1 MAGKIIQKGILYLLC
16 LILSGC
22 TAIAPTPQSQ
32 PPTQPP
38 PSAPEVKKEKKE
50 QAEAKPRPRELASL
64 HLTDQGR
71 ILLEKGKYDD
81 AISVL
86 ERAVSLSA
94 SNGKNYYY
102 LAEAWLRKGNGTQA
116 REWNRLAEMYLAG
129 DQEWLRRVHNQRERI
144 AVRIH

>member
-1 MAGKIIQKGILYLLC
+1 MAGRIIQRWILYLLC
-16 LILSGC
+16 LVLSGC
-22 TAIAPTPQSQ
+22 ATTAPTPQKQ
-32 PPTQPP
+32 PS

-50 QAEAKPRPRELASL
+50 QPEAKPRPRELASL
-64 HLTDQGR
+64 HLTEQGR
-71 ILLEKGKYDD
+71 TFLEEGRYDD

-129 DQEWLRRVHNQRERI
+129 DQEWLRRVYNQRERI
-144 AVRIH
+144 AVRVR

>member
-1 MAGKIIQKGILYLLC
+1 MAGKVIQKGTLYLLC
-16 LILSGC
+16 VILSGC
-22 TAIAPTPQSQ
+22 AAIAPS
-32 PPTQPP
+32 PPTQPS

-50 QAEAKPRPRELASL
+50 QPEAKPRPRELASL
-64 HLTDQGR
+64 HLTEQGR
-71 ILLEKGKYDD
+71 TLLEDGKYDD

-102 LAEAWLRKGNGTQA
+102 LAEAWLRKGNAKQA

-129 DQEWLRRVHNQRERI
+129 DQAWLQRVHNQRGRI
-144 AVRIH
+144 AVHIR